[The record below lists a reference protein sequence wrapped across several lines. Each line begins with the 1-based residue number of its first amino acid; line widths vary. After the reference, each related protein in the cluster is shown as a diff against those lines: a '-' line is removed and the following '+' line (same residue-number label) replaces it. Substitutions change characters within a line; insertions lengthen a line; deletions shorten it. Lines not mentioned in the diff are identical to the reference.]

1 MYFIADLHIHSRFS
15 RATAKTL
22 TFPNLYIAAREKGIH
37 VLGTGDF
44 THPAWFAEIREHL
57 VPAEPGLFRLR
68 PDLEAECE
76 KSVRVQTEF
85 PVRFMLTCEISDIYK
100 KNGVTRK
107 THNLILLPDL
117 DEAAKF
123 NSRLEQI
130 GNIRSDGRPIL
141 GLDTRD
147 LLEIV
152 LETSKTG
159 YLIPAHIWTPWFSMF
174 GSKSGFDRIEECF
187 EDLTP
192 HVFAVE
198 TGLSSDPPMNWRVGN
213 IDGLTLVS
221 NSDAH
226 SPANLAREANLFDTE
241 LSFPAIREALETG
254 NPETFKGSIEFFPQE
269 GKYHQDGH
277 RKCNVNLHPK
287 QAIRENG
294 ICPVCGHP
302 LTLGVLHRVEELA
315 TREEGGKPEKTH
327 PYYSVIPLPEILSE
341 IVGTG
346 PKSKKVAAYCQR
358 VLESLGPELSVLH
371 SLPVEAIDP
380 AGIPLLTEAVRRMRK
395 GEVHITPG
403 FDGQYGEVRA
413 FTREERD
420 RLIGQQNLFQMP
432 GSPPPGKNSAASG
445 KPGQSSKNNPP
456 PARPDPPEDA
466 RPHPANPDPAANDPE
481 SGILSGLNTPQQEA
495 VRHGEGPLMI
505 VAGPGTGKTRTLTCR
520 IAHLIRTQTARPDQI
535 LALTF
540 TNKAA
545 AEMAER
551 ISAFFGGAADLPLTA
566 TFHAFCHRFLK
577 ENAVSGDFA
586 LIDEEERLH
595 LVRKALAR
603 VKNRRGRSGLRAD
616 KALNHIIF
624 AKQQILS
631 PQEDLSA
638 VAKEMDPALLAELYQ
653 AYQQMLE
660 SQELCDYEDLIFNT
674 VALLE
679 SDAHVLTR
687 CRQRYPYIFVDEYQ
701 DLNYGQ
707 YRIIRAL
714 THSAGNICVIGDPD
728 QSIYGFRGSDVA
740 FFKRFA
746 EDFPGAAQ
754 IRLTQNFRSTETIL
768 EAAHQ
773 VICGHSLNDGDARV
787 RSGIQGPAS
796 LRLLRAPTEA
806 AEAVAIGKTIEAMIG
821 GTGFD
826 FEDFGKMDDFG
837 KNADGKS
844 SIREPYHAFSD
855 FAVLFRSRAQG
866 EILADTF
873 SRAGIPC
880 QMAAKQSLW
889 RCKGVQ
895 EILACVKL
903 LEGRGS
909 YLDLEQCLS
918 LLVPDMAEDDIQ
930 ALTDWGER
938 CGLAVNGLM
947 AEAERTAVPGLSA
960 SGRSRMSAFLS
971 RLSAFSGDT
980 PGLTVSEKLAYIGE
994 QPEFEAICRAE
1005 GHRREAFKQVLAKA
1019 VPYADNAAAFIETA
1033 ALQSDPDV
1041 YDKKSQK
1048 VALLTLHA
1056 AKGLEFPVVF
1066 VAGCEAGLIPLQHGQ
1081 KPAEEAGTDLDEE
1094 RRLFYVALTRARTL
1108 LYLTRAENRRIYG
1121 KNEKRAPSPFLKDIA
1136 PRLIREV
1143 QMTARPRRAAQQQLN
1158 LF

>member
-44 THPAWFAEIREHL
+44 THPAWFAEIRENL

-68 PDLEAECE
+68 PELEAECE
-76 KSVRVQTEF
+76 KEVRVKTDD

-117 DEAAKF
+117 DEAARL
-123 NSRLEQI
+123 NSRLDQI

-152 LETSKTG
+152 LETSETG

-192 HVFAVE
+192 HVFALE

-241 LSFPAIREALETG
+241 MSFPAIREALETG
-254 NPETFKGSIEFFPQE
+254 DPASFKGTIEFFPQE

-287 QAIRENG
+287 QAIAANG

-302 LTLGVLHRVEELA
+302 LTLGVLHRVEALA
-315 TREEGGKPEKTH
+315 TREEGEKPEKTH
-327 PYYSVIPLPEILSE
+327 PYYSVIPLPEILAE

-346 PKSKKVAAYCQR
+346 PKSKKVAGYCQR
-358 VLESLGPELSVLH
+358 VLEALGPELAVLH
-371 SLPVEAIDP
+371 TLPEAAIDA
-380 AGIPLLTEAVRRMRK
+380 AGIPLLTEAVRRMRN
-395 GEVHITPG
+395 GQVHITPG

-420 RLIGQQNLFQMP
+420 RLIGQQNLFKMP
-432 GSPPPGKNSAASG
+432 DSPPPKPKKAAPPE
-445 KPGQSSKNNPP
+445 PGGSPEKGPGPANPAAAP
-456 PARPDPPEDA
+456 RPDPATPEA
-466 RPHPANPDPAANDPE
+466 CAND
-481 SGILSGLNTPQQEA
+481 SRADLLSGLNTPQQEA
-495 VRHGEGPLMI
+495 VRHGQGPLMI

-520 IAHLIRTQTARPDQI
+520 IARLIQTQTARPDQI

-551 ISAFFGGAADLPLTA
+551 ISALCGTAEPPLAA

-577 ENAVSGDFA
+577 ENAVSGNFV
-586 LIDEEERLH
+586 LIDDEERLQ
-595 LVRKALAR
+595 LVREAVTRL
-603 VKNRRGRSGLRAD
+603 KNRHGRTGLRAE
-616 KALNHIIF
+616 KALDHIVF
-624 AKQQILS
+624 AKQQIVS
-631 PQEDLSA
+631 PQDDLSA
-638 VAKEMDPALLAELYQ
+638 VAKAMEPAHLAELYET
-653 AYQQMLE
+653 YQQMLE
-660 SQELCDYEDLIFNT
+660 SRKLCDYEDLIFNT

-679 SDAHVLTR
+679 TDAHVLDR
-687 CRQRYPYIFVDEYQ
+687 YQERYPYIFVDEYQ

-714 THSAGNICVIGDPD
+714 TRSDGNICVIGDPD
-728 QSIYGFRGSDVA
+728 QSIYGFRGSDVS
-740 FFKRFA
+740 FFRRFT

-754 IRLTQNFRSTETIL
+754 IRLTRNYRSTETIL

-773 VICGHSLNDGDARV
+773 VICGHSLNEGDARV
-787 RSGIQGPAS
+787 RSGIAGPEA

-826 FEDFGKMDDFG
+826 FEDFDKKEDLGINE
-837 KNADGKS
+837 NAGAS
-844 SIREPYHAFSD
+844 FNEPYHAFSD

-866 EILADTF
+866 EFLADTF

-880 QMAAKQSLW
+880 QMASKQSLW

-895 EILACVKL
+895 ESLACLKL
-903 LEGRGS
+903 LEGWGS
-909 YLDLEQCLS
+909 YLDLSHGLS
-918 LLVPDMAEDDIQ
+918 ILAPDMAAADIQ
-930 ALTDWGER
+930 ALMDWGER
-938 CGLAVNGLM
+938 QGLALNGLL
-947 AEAERTAVPGLSA
+947 AEADRMRVPGMGA
-960 SGRSRMSAFLS
+960 SGRSRLTAFLA
-971 RLSAFSGDT
+971 RISAFSGDT
-980 PGLTVSEKLAYIGE
+980 TGLTVSEKLAYIGG
-994 QPEFEAICRAE
+994 QPEFEALCQAD
-1005 GHRREAFKQVLAKA
+1005 GLRREAFSRVLAQA
-1019 VPYADNAAAFIETA
+1019 AAYGDNTAAFIETA

-1081 KPAEEAGTDLDEE
+1081 MPPENLDEE
-1094 RRLFYVALTRARTL
+1094 RRLFYVAMTRARTL
-1108 LYLTRAENRRIYG
+1108 LYLTQAQSRRIYG
-1121 KNEKRAPSPFLKDIA
+1121 KNENRTPSPFLQAIDR
-1136 PRLIREV
+1136 RLIRDV
-1143 QMTARPRRAAQQQLN
+1143 QMAARPKQAAQQQLN